1 MPSHPNQNNTVP
13 AGNALPAGSAAPA
26 DSADA
31 PPVDAPPAGAPPVDA
46 PPAAAPPAR
55 ASPAGAATRPVPGPA
70 RPPGSAVGGSFGGPF
85 GAPAFRTERQPR
97 TAPAGHM
104 IVCGDDALAHRLA
117 GELHGVYGERVTL
130 LVPVRPDAP
139 STPIARTGRALA
151 LFGRVT
157 AAVTRTTAAT
167 AAGGD
172 GDGDGGEPTGTLRVV
187 EAAEADDRALVDAGV
202 ERAAALALVH
212 EDDETNI
219 RAALTARR
227 LNPRLRLVIRLYNR
241 KLGQH
246 LETLLDQAAA
256 VAEPGLDPEK
266 LDAATTVL
274 SDVDTAAPGLAA
286 AAVAGTTKVVQAGGL
301 LLQALERTPPA
312 GEAPDP
318 GRCTLALLSATA
330 RDPAGCEG
338 SERSG
343 DEGPRLL
350 PDDRTVAAATGR
362 AAITLEAVT
371 PAAPSSPPGRFGGS
385 GLPVASLFSRR
396 LRWSLGGAAGAVL
409 ALALASTFTTG
420 DHPLHAAYLT
430 LLDVF
435 AIGDPAVGEP
445 TGRQVL
451 QILAGFVG
459 LLLLPVIVAAL
470 LEGLGTF
477 RTATTLRRPPRG
489 LSGHVVLL
497 GLGKVGTRVLARLRR
512 MDIPVVCVESDP
524 EARGI
529 AVARRLRVPTV
540 IGDVTEEGVLEAARI
555 HRAHALLALTSV
567 DITNLEAALS
577 ARSVSPDLRVVL
589 RLYDDDFATAVYRTL
604 RTAHPEALTRSR
616 SVSHLAAPAFAG
628 AMMGRR
634 ILGAVPV
641 ERRVLLFAAV
651 DVADHPLLEHRT
663 VADAFTP
670 GAWRV
675 VALDRT
681 APAYGVPYG
690 TGAADRGQDWRLA
703 PDRVLGPADRVIVA
717 ATRRGLAELLGRGA
731 VTGRGAAA
739 PAPDNS
745 VRAERG

>member
-1 MPSHPNQNNTVP
+1 
-13 AGNALPAGSAAPA
+13 
-26 DSADA
+26 
-31 PPVDAPPAGAPPVDA
+31 
-46 PPAAAPPAR
+46 
-55 ASPAGAATRPVPGPA
+55 
-70 RPPGSAVGGSFGGPF
+70 
-85 GAPAFRTERQPR
+85 
-97 TAPAGHM
+97 M

-117 GELHGVYGERVTL
+117 GELNEVYGEQVTL

-139 STPIARTGRALA
+139 RTPTARTGRALA

-157 AAVTRTTAAT
+157 AAIRTTGTPAQTGAPGT
-167 AAGGD
+167 SVPVTPAAAGTD
-172 GDGDGGEPTGTLRVV
+172 GDEPAGTLRVV
-187 EAAEADDRALVDAGV
+187 ESADADDRALTDAGV
-202 ERAAALALVH
+202 ERATALALVH

-256 VAEPGLDPEK
+256 VTQAAAVAEPGLDP
-266 LDAATTVL
+266 DGPTAATTVL

-286 AAVAGTTKVVQAGGL
+286 AAVAGTSKVVQAGGL
-301 LLQALERTPPA
+301 LLHAVERLPAA

-318 GRCTLALLSATA
+318 GLCTLALLSATA
-330 RDPAGCEG
+330 GDPAGCEG

-343 DEGPRLL
+343 DAGPRLL

-362 AAITLEAVT
+362 AAVTLEAVT
-371 PAAPSSPPGRFGGS
+371 AAGPAAASARLAASA
-385 GLPVASLFSRR
+385 LPVASLFSRR
-396 LRWSLGGAAGAVL
+396 LRWSLAGAAAAVL

-430 LLDVF
+430 LLDIF
-435 AIGDPAVGEP
+435 AIGDPAVGES
-445 TGRQVL
+445 TSRQVL

-470 LEGLGTF
+470 IEGLGTF

-512 MDIPVVCVESDP
+512 LDIPVVCVESDP

-555 HRAHALLALTSV
+555 DRAHALLALTSV

-577 ARSVSPDLRVVL
+577 ARAVSPELRVVL
-589 RLYDDDFATAVYRTL
+589 RLYDDDFATAVFRTL
-604 RTAHPEALTRSR
+604 RTAHPAALTRSR

-628 AMMGRR
+628 AMLGRQV
-634 ILGAVPV
+634 LGAVPV

-651 DVADHPLLEHRT
+651 DVEAHPLLDGLT
-663 VADAFTP
+663 VAEAFQP
-670 GAWRV
+670 GRWRVIAMDGGGTKPGTGQAWR
-675 VALDRT
+675 LD
-681 APAYGVPYG
+681 
-690 TGAADRGQDWRLA
+690 
-703 PDRVLGPADRVIVA
+703 PDRVLKPDDRVVVA

-731 VTGRGAAA
+731 PTSAN
-739 PAPDNS
+739 PP
-745 VRAERG
+745 RAERN